1 MTARTDHHRNR
12 GPCCHPTA
20 DRHQRTDAERGQR
33 TITAATAAS
42 AEHAARHTDRP
53 VPAGEFPMGDAF
65 GEGYRTDGETPVHQ
79 VRLTGFRIDQHAVTN
94 AQFSQFTIETG
105 YRTEA
110 EQSGSSAVFHLLAR
124 ARPSDIL
131 GSAAGAPWWL
141 AVRGADWAHP
151 LGPRSEWTEVSDHP
165 VVHVSHNDAL
175 AYCTWAGRRLPTEAE
190 WEYAARGGL
199 ASARYAWG
207 DDMPGPGHGHLMNI
221 WQGVFPTSNTRED
234 GHLGTCPV
242 RSFPA
247 NGFGLYEMA
256 GNIWEWCADWFSP
269 HYYRNSPL
277 TDPAGPAFG
286 LGRVTRGGSY
296 LCHASYCHRY
306 RVAARTGNTPES
318 GSGNCGFRTVAL
330 PETSCGGE
338 QSRRYQTADP
348 PPPQRTRRSL
358 GRTSLGACPSH

>member
-1 MTARTDHHRNR
+1 M
-12 GPCCHPTA
+12 
-20 DRHQRTDAERGQR
+20 
-33 TITAATAAS
+33 TAATAAS
-42 AEHAARHTDRP
+42 AEHAARHTDGP
-53 VPAGEFPMGDAF
+53 VPAGEFLMGDAF
-65 GEGYRTDGETPVHQ
+65 GEGYRSDGETPVHQ

-94 AQFSQFTIETG
+94 AQFSWFVTATG

-110 EQSGSSAVFHLLAR
+110 EQFGSSAVFHLLAR

-175 AYCTWAGRRLPTEAE
+175 AYCAWAGRRLPTEAE

-199 ASARYAWG
+199 QSARYPWG
-207 DDMPGPGHGHLMNI
+207 DDMPAPGSGHLMNI

-234 GHLGTCPV
+234 GYLGTCPV
-242 RSFPA
+242 RSVPA
-247 NGFGLYEMA
+247 NGLGLYEMA
-256 GNIWEWCADWFSP
+256 GNVWEWCADWFSP
-269 HYYRNSPL
+269 HYYRNSPV

-306 RVAARTGNTPES
+306 RTAARTGNTPES
-318 GSGNCGFRTVAL
+318 SSGNCGFRTVAL
-330 PETSCGGE
+330 P
-338 QSRRYQTADP
+338 
-348 PPPQRTRRSL
+348 
-358 GRTSLGACPSH
+358 